1 LTKVEKNVAKP
12 IITGGDAMNTNANK
26 FKSCMLEIIKE
37 MSNMPE
43 KFTVP
48 DSTCFCRNRKFDFS
62 TLM

>member
-1 LTKVEKNVAKP
+1 
-12 IITGGDAMNTNANK
+12 MNTNANK